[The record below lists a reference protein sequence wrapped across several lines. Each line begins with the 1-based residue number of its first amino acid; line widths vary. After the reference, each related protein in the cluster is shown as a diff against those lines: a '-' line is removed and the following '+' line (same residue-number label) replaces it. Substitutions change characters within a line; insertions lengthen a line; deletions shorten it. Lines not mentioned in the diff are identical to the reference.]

1 VVCDSKRHVG
11 NAMVHHRMGSLFPA
25 AGQRPVCAQI
35 FVLDAAAQLDCRMQ
49 QSWCRDL
56 GEVPFLVHV
65 ALLLFFFVE
74 CFFLLEAGKR
84 QGAWS

>member
-1 VVCDSKRHVG
+1 
-11 NAMVHHRMGSLFPA
+11 MGSLFPA

-56 GEVPFLVHV
+56 GEAPFLVHV
-65 ALLLFFFVE
+65 ALLLFCLLSVFFSVGGWE
-74 CFFLLEAGKR
+74 EAGSLVVMSASWR
-84 QGAWS
+84 TSGRCCAR